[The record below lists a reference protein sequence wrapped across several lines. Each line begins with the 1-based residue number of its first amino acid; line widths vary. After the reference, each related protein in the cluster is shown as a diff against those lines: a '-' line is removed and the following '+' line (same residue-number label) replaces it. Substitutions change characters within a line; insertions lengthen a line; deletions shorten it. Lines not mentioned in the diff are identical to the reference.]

1 MDITQETRTYSLKQ
15 VVQLTNGLLLL
26 PLYATS
32 PDSRTIDGP
41 FAPDGSAIL
50 YSLLDGCVWA
60 WDGAS
65 VLTER
70 YRFLD
75 FSPPCRGR
83 LAFDIILRLGYADDG
98 AIISLPAI
106 AGIEFN

>member
-1 MDITQETRTYSLKQ
+1 M
-15 VVQLTNGLLLL
+15 
-26 PLYATS
+26 
-32 PDSRTIDGP
+32 
-41 FAPDGSAIL
+41 
-50 YSLLDGCVWA
+50 
-60 WDGAS
+60 
-65 VLTER
+65 LTER

-83 LAFDIILRLGYADDG
+83 LAFDIIPRLGYADDG

>member
-1 MDITQETRTYSLKQ
+1 MAFIIAFDNSRFWPKLGGKLNKEKLRSGMDITQETRTYSLKQ

-50 YSLLDGCVWA
+50 YSLLDGCV
-60 WDGAS
+60 
-65 VLTER
+65 
-70 YRFLD
+70 
-75 FSPPCRGR
+75 
-83 LAFDIILRLGYADDG
+83 
-98 AIISLPAI
+98 
-106 AGIEFN
+106 